1 LVLHGIGGWTIAEA
15 KRRMSYGEFVT
26 WRAYINKHGLPAQGS
41 EATERA
47 FAMLTWQ
54 VHLSRGGKS
63 ELSDWLPK
71 PKSVH
76 ETQTVQMARMLGI
89 KV

>member
-1 LVLHGIGGWTIAEA
+1 MLHGVGGRTVAEA
-15 KRRMSYGEFVT
+15 KARMPYEEYLL
-26 WRAYINKHGLPAQGS
+26 WRAFINKHGLPAQGS

-54 VHLSRGGKS
+54 VHLSRGGRSKF
-63 ELSDWLPK
+63 EDWLPQ
-71 PKSVH
+71 PKSSHDV
-76 ETQTVQMARMLGI
+76 QTLQMARMMGI

>member
-1 LVLHGIGGWTIAEA
+1 MVLHGIGGWTIAEA
-15 KRRMSYGEFVT
+15 KRRITYDEFVT
-26 WRAYINKHGLPAQGS
+26 WRAYIHKHGLPAQGS

-63 ELSDWLPK
+63 ELSDWLPQ

-76 ETQTVQMARMLGI
+76 ETQTLQMARMMGI

>member
-1 LVLHGIGGWTIAEA
+1 LVLHGIGGWTVAEA
-15 KRRMSYGEFVT
+15 KRRITYDEFVT

-47 FAMLTWQ
+47 FAILTWQ
-54 VHLSRGGKS
+54 VALSRGVKS
-63 ELSDWLPK
+63 DWKDWLPQ

-76 ETQTVQMARMLGI
+76 ETQTQQMARMLGI